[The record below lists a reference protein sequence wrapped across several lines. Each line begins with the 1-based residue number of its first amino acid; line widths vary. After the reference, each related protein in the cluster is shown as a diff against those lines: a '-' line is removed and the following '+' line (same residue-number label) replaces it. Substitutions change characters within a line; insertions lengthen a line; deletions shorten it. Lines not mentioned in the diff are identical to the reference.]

1 LLRSKITPAKPDEAG
16 ADVQIVSLWLSL
28 RRELSKNET
37 FWHDSSG
44 KEPEAASDSSGKE
57 PEAASAGSMEEPE
70 AVEVAER
77 NTSARVRVRR
87 VRVRKANKADAV
99 DEDGKTLLYRSAQSV
114 VVCTVGFPVSF
125 RSTLS
130 EVRLLT
136 RGPPREESSG
146 PFSAH
151 YRTLQR

>member
-1 LLRSKITPAKPDEAG
+1 MGLKNGVGKDGTKYSAEQIAQMYSAKVAG
-16 ADVQIVSLWLSL
+16 GCFVGLKD
-28 RRELSKNET
+28 
-37 FWHDSSG
+37 G
-44 KEPEAASDSSGKE
+44 
-57 PEAASAGSMEEPE
+57 
-70 AVEVAER
+70 
-77 NTSARVRVRR
+77 
-87 VRVRKANKADAV
+87 V

-151 YRTLQR
+151 YSTFLR